1 LFFQGDA
8 IAFSDILSAQMSEVL
23 RKCDALGI
31 ESDIIDR
38 GKRLNALTVLKMQRR
53 IELAQLASSTDLDEL
68 EQHVR
73 NVVVQL
79 FFFLHRVNAHQL
91 GRPGQR

>member
-1 LFFQGDA
+1 MYFQGDA

-68 EQHVR
+68 EHHVR
-73 NVVVQL
+73 NVVFQL
-79 FFFLHRVNAHQL
+79 CLFSIALMPIKL

>member
-1 LFFQGDA
+1 
-8 IAFSDILSAQMSEVL
+8 MSEVL
-23 RKCDALGI
+23 RKCEALGI

-68 EQHVR
+68 ETQVI
-73 NVVVQL
+73 NVYFIDA
-79 FFFLHRVNAHQL
+79 FFVCRTPTIFRLNEPRMKTFKRL
-91 GRPGQR
+91 PSLPS